1 VFVVLNVQNLAV
13 QYGRQE
19 LFMNATFQCRP
30 GQRFGITGKNGAGK
44 SSLLRIISGQEK
56 PADGQV
62 HLPMNAQIGMLS
74 QDHFKYESWPV
85 IDVVISGNSQLWQAF
100 KTKDELLAKTDF
112 TEEDGL
118 LLGALEEQIA
128 HHRGYEAQSIAQT
141 LLSGLGIVQEK
152 HHGTMG
158 ALSGGFKLRVLL
170 AQVLFQ
176 NPDVLLLDEPTNHL
190 DITSIHWLEEYLK
203 TEFEGIVLFVSHD
216 KHFLNSVSTHILDID
231 YGTIT
236 PYVGN
241 YDRSLALK
249 AQAEEQRSSAR
260 KNQEAKVEQ
269 LQTFV
274 EKFGAKA
281 SKAKQAKSKQ
291 KQIDKIELTEIKTSN
306 RGAPYFSFKQLR
318 PSGKRAFAA
327 ENISKSF
334 GELQVLNK
342 VSFELLRGEKVAIIG
357 ANGIGKSTF
366 LKIAMNELAPDTGR
380 IEWGH
385 EASVGYC
392 AQDHHEQLHGD
403 QTVFQYLESEAPAD
417 QRDRVRSVLGQMLFS
432 GDDVH
437 KSISNISGG
446 EAARLL
452 LGSLIIKQPNV
463 IVLDEPTNHL
473 DLEAIEALGKALKAF
488 PGTCL
493 FVSHDRD
500 FVRLLATRIIV
511 LTPHGLDDVT
521 ASYDEYLDA
530 AGQDYLS
537 RAKANVEKKSAKN
550 AAPKPVKKVIPDN
563 MNGKLQREIET
574 LEKQIQEIDARMA
587 DPDFYIDTDKKEIK
601 ALNTQRRELQAVLDE
616 KWAGW
621 EASSE

>member
-1 VFVVLNVQNLAV
+1 MLNIQNLAV

-19 LFMNATFQCRP
+19 LFQNATFQCRP

-56 PADGQV
+56 PADGEV
-62 HLPMNAQIGMLS
+62 HLPQDAQVGMLS
-74 QDHFKYESWPV
+74 QDHFKYETWPV
-85 IDVVISGNSQLWQAF
+85 VDVVISGNAQLWNAF
-100 KTKDELLAKTDF
+100 KRKEEILAKADF

-118 LLGALEEQIA
+118 LLGTLEEQIA

-152 HHGTMG
+152 HTGTMG

-203 TEFEGIVLFVSHD
+203 TEFDGIVLFVSHD

-231 YGTIT
+231 YGTVT

-241 YDRSLALK
+241 YDRSLELK
-249 AQAEEQRSSAR
+249 AQAEEQRSAAR
-260 KNQEAKVEQ
+260 RNQEMKVEQ

-291 KQIDKIELTEIKTSN
+291 KQIDRIELTEIKATN

-342 VSFELLRGEKVAIIG
+342 VSFEMLRGEKVAIIG

-366 LKIAMNELAPDTGR
+366 LKIAMNELAPDTGK

-385 EASVGYC
+385 EANVGYC
-392 AQDHHEQLHGD
+392 AQDHHEQLKGA
-403 QTVFQYLESEAPAD
+403 QTLFQYLEGEAPAD
-417 QRDRVRSVLGQMLFS
+417 QRDRVRSILGQMLFS
-432 GDDVH
+432 GDDAH
-437 KSISNISGG
+437 KQVSQLSGG

-488 PGTCL
+488 PGSCL

-511 LTPHGLDDVT
+511 LTPHGLEDIT
-521 ASYDEYLDA
+521 ASYDDYLNA

-537 RAKANVEKKSAKN
+537 RAKSNTEKKPAKAAVEK
-550 AAPKPVKKVIPDN
+550 PKKREMPDN
-563 MNGKLQREIET
+563 ISGKLQREIEQ
-574 LEKQIQEIDARMA
+574 LEKSIQAIDNQMSH
-587 DPDFYIDTDKKEIK
+587 PDFYIDTDKKEIK
-601 ALNTQRRELQAVLDE
+601 ALNAQRKELQTELDA
-616 KWAGW
+616 KWA
-621 EASSE
+621 SIDS

>member
-1 VFVVLNVQNLAV
+1 MLNLQNISV

-19 LFMNATFQCRP
+19 LFHHATFQCRP

-44 SSLLRIISGQEK
+44 SSLLRIIAGIEK
-56 PADGQV
+56 PAEGEV
-62 HLPMNAQIGMLS
+62 HLPSGARLGMLS
-74 QDHFKYESWPV
+74 QDHFQYESWPV
-85 IDVVISGNSQLWQAF
+85 VDVVISGNAQLWQAF
-100 KTKDELLAKTDF
+100 KTKDELLAKADF

-128 HHRGYEAQSIAQT
+128 HYRGYEAQSIAQT
-141 LLSGLGIVQEK
+141 LLSGLGIAQEK

-231 YGTIT
+231 YQAVT
-236 PYVGN
+236 PYTGN
-241 YDRSLALK
+241 YDRSLDLK
-249 AQAEEQRSSAR
+249 AQAEDQRAAAR
-260 KNQEAKVEQ
+260 RNQEMKVEQ

-291 KQIDKIELTEIKTSN
+291 KQIERIELTEIKTTN
-306 RGAPYFSFKQLR
+306 RGAPYFSFKQAR
-318 PSGKRAFAA
+318 PSGKRAFGA
-327 ENISKSF
+327 ENIGKSF
-334 GELQVLNK
+334 GELTVLNK

-366 LKIAMNELAPDTGR
+366 LKIAMNEMIPDTGK

-385 EASVGYC
+385 EANVGYC
-392 AQDHHEQLHGD
+392 AQDHHEQLHGT
-403 QTVFQYLESEAPAD
+403 QTLFQYLEGEAPAD
-417 QRDRVRSVLGQMLFS
+417 QRDKVRSVLGQMLFS
-432 GDDVH
+432 GDDAH
-437 KSISNISGG
+437 KLISQLSGG

-452 LGSLIIKQPNV
+452 LGALIIKQPNV
-463 IVLDEPTNHL
+463 IILDEPTNHL
-473 DLEAIEALGKALKAF
+473 DLEAIEALGNALKAF

-511 LTPHGLDDVT
+511 LTPHGLEDVT

-537 RAKANVEKKSAKN
+537 RAKSNVEKKPAKGG
-550 AAPKPVKKVIPDN
+550 AEKPVKRVIPDN
-563 MNGKLQREIET
+563 MNGKLQREIEH
-574 LEKQIQEIDARMA
+574 LEKSIKEIDTQMSH
-587 DPDFYIDTDKKEIK
+587 PDFYIDTDKKEIK
-601 ALNTQRRELQAVLDE
+601 ALNTQRKELQTALDE
-616 KWAGW
+616 KWASW
-621 EASSE
+621 EAGN